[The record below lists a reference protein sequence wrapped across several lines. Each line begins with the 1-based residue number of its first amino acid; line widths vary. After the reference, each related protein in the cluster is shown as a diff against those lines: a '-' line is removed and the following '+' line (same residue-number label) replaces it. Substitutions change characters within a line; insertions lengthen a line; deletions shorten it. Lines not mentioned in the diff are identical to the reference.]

1 MQFLGGQ
8 VFIIFPGAQFLQV
21 FVELVLHTLQGTFF
35 FDEAYFFLFNGRF
48 FCSDLRFQPDLF
60 IVLGILLF
68 VQVFVGD
75 IESFKR
81 GFAEKV
87 LAESTARNVVDQP
100 IKATDVPG
108 GKASVAMLRRTKPE
122 VSALIHNDVT
132 ETYYILSGSGTLV
145 TGGSLG
151 TPKPTDLTRVNAG
164 MSQTGTRVGGD
175 SKKVKPGDIII
186 IPAGTPH
193 SFSELD
199 APISYLVYRF
209 EPAKR

>member
-1 MQFLGGQ
+1 MLTVVAVALTISLDLIGAEQAPQASLPA
-8 VFIIFPGAQFLQV
+8 VFISKEEHDA
-21 FVELVLHTLQGTFF
+21 VLKQ
-35 FDEAYFFLFNGRF
+35 
-48 FCSDLRFQPDLF
+48 S
-60 IVLGILLF
+60 I
-68 VQVFVGD
+68 
-75 IESFKR
+75 
-81 GFAEKV
+81 
-87 LAESTARNVVDQP
+87 ARNAVDTP

-108 GKASVAMLRRTKPE
+108 GKAAVAMLYRVKPE

-132 ETYYILSGSGTLV
+132 ETYYILSGSGTIV

-164 MSQTGTRVGGD
+164 MSQTGTRIGGE

-209 EPAKR
+209 EPAKK